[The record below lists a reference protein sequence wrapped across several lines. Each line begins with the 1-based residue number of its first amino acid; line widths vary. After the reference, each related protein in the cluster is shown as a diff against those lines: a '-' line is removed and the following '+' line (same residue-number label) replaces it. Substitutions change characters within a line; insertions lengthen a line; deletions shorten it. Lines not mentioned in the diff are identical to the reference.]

1 MRKIETI
8 KLDGHDELSVF
19 ELTIGQIMDIFDFQ
33 SKGEMEIKDYVIKE
47 VLPKC
52 VRDKDNNPL
61 DEEKIKQFTPS
72 ELKKVYDKFMEV
84 NSDFFL
90 IAKQM
95 GAMELIKSIGNA
107 IMSNFL
113 TAFYGSLNEDTTESS
128 STDTPSS

>member
-61 DEEKIKQFTPS
+61 DEEQIKQFTPS
-72 ELKKVYDKFMEV
+72 ELKKIYDKFMEV
-84 NSDFFL
+84 NADFFVSKVMPMMTKRAVDL
-90 IAKQM
+90 KQ
-95 GAMELIKSIGNA
+95 LKQKTSK
-107 IMSNFL
+107 
-113 TAFYGSLNEDTTESS
+113 TRTQT
-128 STDTPSS
+128 